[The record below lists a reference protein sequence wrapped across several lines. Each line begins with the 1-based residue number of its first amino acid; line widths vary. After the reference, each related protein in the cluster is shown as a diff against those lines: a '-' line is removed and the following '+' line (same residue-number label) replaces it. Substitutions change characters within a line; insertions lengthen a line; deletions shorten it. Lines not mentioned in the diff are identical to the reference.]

1 MCCAAVASE
10 RAFMKP
16 DENPE
21 ARRSLISLFGSIA
34 AAAMGVQS
42 NKNRERDFS
51 SGSPARYVIG
61 GIIGTALFVLTM
73 YLVVKFVLSSAGH

>member
-10 RAFMKP
+10 RAFMKS

-42 NKNRERDFS
+42 HKNRERDFS
-51 SGSPARYVIG
+51 SGSPARFVIG
-61 GIIGTALFVLTM
+61 GIIGTVLFVLTM
-73 YLVVKFVLSSAGH
+73 YFIVRFVLRSAGH